1 MEQRIQKAYASAPKT
16 WLWQLL
22 AAFIVACLL
31 AWSGTAVQT
40 SNPTS
45 NGLEVAGN
53 IISGIFHPS
62 AKLLFTLGT
71 NGVPYLLLETFCI
84 AFLGTIV
91 GAVIS
96 LPLSF
101 ISASNLVPKPLALVG
116 RILIAAIR
124 TVPAFVYGLMFIR
137 VTGPGPFAGLLTMSL
152 CSIGM
157 VSKMF
162 IESIEDL
169 DKRILESLDAAG
181 CTTFQKIRYGILP
194 QLTADFTSTIIYRFD
209 MNLRDATVLGLVGA
223 GGIGAP
229 LIFAMSAYR
238 WNEVG
243 AILRVGDG
251 VATVSGIRHAAYGE
265 IVQFESGV
273 KGMVQDIRREET
285 GIILLGSE
293 KGLLAGGRVVR
304 TERRAGVPVGEAF
317 LGRVVDAMGTPIDG
331 KGEAVPAGY
340 RPIENAAPGIKDR
353 KSVSVPMETGILA
366 IDSMFPIG
374 RGQRELIIGDRQTGK
389 TSIAT
394 DTILNQ
400 KGKGVICIY
409 VAIGQKASTVAKVV
423 STLQSHG
430 AMEYSIVVSATAS
443 DPASLQYIAPYAGT
457 AMAEYFMHQGKDVLI
472 IYDDL
477 SKHAVAYR
485 SLSLI

>member
-53 IISGIFHPS
+53 II
-62 AKLLFTLGT
+62 TLGT

-243 AILRVGDG
+243 AILLGL
-251 VATVSGIRHAAYGE
+251 
-265 IVQFESGV
+265 IV
-273 KGMVQDIRREET
+273 
-285 GIILLGSE
+285 L
-293 KGLLAGGRVVR
+293 
-304 TERRAGVPVGEAF
+304 
-317 LGRVVDAMGTPIDG
+317 
-331 KGEAVPAGY
+331 
-340 RPIENAAPGIKDR
+340 
-353 KSVSVPMETGILA
+353 
-366 IDSMFPIG
+366 
-374 RGQRELIIGDRQTGK
+374 
-389 TSIAT
+389 
-394 DTILNQ
+394 
-400 KGKGVICIY
+400 
-409 VAIGQKASTVAKVV
+409 
-423 STLQSHG
+423 
-430 AMEYSIVVSATAS
+430 
-443 DPASLQYIAPYAGT
+443 
-457 AMAEYFMHQGKDVLI
+457 VLI
-472 IYDDL
+472 IEWISSRIRIKL
-477 SKHAVAYR
+477 AR
-485 SLSLI
+485 G